1 MKDLKKI
8 TILGKI
14 YQYKLDYKSGEY
26 RDDIITKFYDGVKI
40 VKYRKYYFFGP
51 ILKKPKKIFFLKVK
65 YNIES
70 TSFTK
75 EELRTKLEKD
85 FKQHIDLLNRVEEIK
100 KGELI

>member
-1 MKDLKKI
+1 MKELKKI
-8 TILGKI
+8 KILGKT
-14 YQYKLDYKSGEY
+14 YQYKLEFKSGEY

-51 ILKKPKKIFFLKVK
+51 VLKKARRNFFLKVK

-75 EELRTKLEKD
+75 KELREKLEKD
-85 FKQHIDLLNRVEEIK
+85 FKDHIGLLNRIDEIK